1 MPSPRVVMVCGDQVG
16 WVMAGPAIRAV
27 ELGRVLAG
35 AGHPV
40 AVAAPVGSALDDPLL
55 QLRPWAGGHDLRAA
69 VDDADVVVA
78 FAPVVADHMW
88 LAELG
93 CPLVVDAYDPGLLET
108 LEGRRGQPVN
118 AQRDWVA
125 AAGRHLVDPLR
136 VADVVLVASER
147 QRLLALGI
155 LTACGRIGSRV
166 VAEDPT
172 LDDLVR
178 VVPFG
183 LPIDPPPV
191 LDAPLRRPSGPFTAD
206 RFVALWGGGLYP
218 WLDPVALVEAVAATR
233 DTRIS
238 AAFLAGPHPTPAVGR
253 MPLVDEARRRTE
265 QLGLGDRV
273 AFVAQWVP
281 YAERG
286 AWLRSADVG
295 VSLHRAHAETELSFR
310 TRVLDYVWAG
320 LPVVCSGGDVLS
332 EEVEAEDLGVVVV
345 PGDVDGVA
353 AALDRLAAADADERR
368 ARRDR
373 LAGVAARR
381 TWSKAAGP
389 LLDVCA
395 QPRLAADR
403 RATEPQAR
411 GTVAALRR
419 AVRMA
424 RSAGG

>member
-1 MPSPRVVMVCGDQVG
+1 
-16 WVMAGPAIRAV
+16 MAGPAIRAV

-55 QLRPWAGGHDLRAA
+55 QLRPWTSGPDLRAA

-147 QRLLALGI
+147 QRHARPRDPRRLRADRVPSGGRGPHARRPGAGRALRAADRPAGG
-155 LTACGRIGSRV
+155 AR
-166 VAEDPT
+166 
-172 LDDLVR
+172 
-178 VVPFG
+178 
-183 LPIDPPPV
+183 
-191 LDAPLRRPSGPFTAD
+191 RRPSAPLGAVHGRP
-206 RFVALWGGGLYP
+206 FVALWGGGLYP
-218 WLDPVALVEAVAATR
+218 WLDPVDPGR
-233 DTRIS
+233 GRGRHQRRRIS

-265 QLGLGDRV
+265 ELGLGRPHRLRRPVGPLCRAGSV
-273 AFVAQWVP
+273 AVL
-281 YAERG
+281 G
-286 AWLRSADVG
+286 ATWGCPCTGPTPRPSSRSAHASSTTSG
-295 VSLHRAHAETELSFR
+295 PGCRWCARAATSSPRRSRPR
-310 TRVLDYVWAG
+310 TWEWSSPPVTSTGWPPPSIVWPPLMSRSAAPAG
-320 LPVVCSGGDVLS
+320 
-332 EEVEAEDLGVVVV
+332 
-345 PGDVDGVA
+345 
-353 AALDRLAAADADERR
+353 
-368 ARRDR
+368 DR

-381 TWSKAAGP
+381 TWSQAAAP
-389 LLDVCA
+389 LLDVVA

-419 AVRMA
+419 AVRVA